1 MAFSEQVTV
10 DKSYFD
16 ALLRRADFHT
26 SAHILARQDAASVA
40 ISKAEYDSLL
50 RDSRHFHLLK
60 HSLFQGG
67 LTPDSL
73 ALLIKP
79 NIDSWPD
86 EYNDTPPAYA
96 NHHTP
101 SPNVGASAP
110 SFSALSGCANLH
122 RESLQPV
129 SAGQRAADA
138 RRRLSNPPSP
148 SSLPDHADFDE
159 ADSFIDDHVH
169 VDATHTTNAAP
180 LRTLYLSGF
189 APNTT
194 YRDLLTVIKGGKL
207 LNINM
212 RSERSA
218 TVTFADG
225 AADFLAWVK
234 RHDIYLHS
242 KRIDFKWAD
251 RQYHLNNH
259 IQNKLAN
266 GATRNIL
273 IRSAVEKGFT
283 EAQIRADMDHIHN
296 LIVIDVTFKAGNAYV
311 ATNSVHN
318 ALFARTCMMSRTA
331 YRGCKIEFFPDE
343 CDMPLPTRATI
354 TKPLSQEPIKKTM
367 SLSNRF
373 DMLNVDGAQS
383 DSDEENRDPH
393 DSAQSDNDED
403 EDDTVDIGT
412 PHGVS
417 LRFLDEDGAN

>member
-1 MAFSEQVTV
+1 MAR
-10 DKSYFD
+10 K
-16 ALLRRADFHT
+16 HT
-26 SAHILARQDAASVA
+26 SAQILGRQDAASVT

-50 RDSRHFHLLK
+50 RDSRDFQLLK
-60 HSLFQGG
+60 QSLFQGG
-67 LTPDSL
+67 LTAESL
-73 ALLIKP
+73 ALLINGPNEPKP
-79 NIDSWPD
+79 TQPKINSWAD
-86 EYNDTPPAYA
+86 EYNDTPPAYG
-96 NHHTP
+96 NHTTNHTAP
-101 SPNVGASAP
+101 RNGAAWRSGASAP
-110 SFSALSGCANLH
+110 SFSAPSGSGNFH
-122 RESLQPV
+122 RESRQPL
-129 SAGQRAADA
+129 SAEQRATDA
-138 RRRLSNPPSP
+138 RRHVSNGVPP
-148 SSLPDHADFDE
+148 SSLPDNADFDE
-159 ADSFIDDHVH
+159 ADSFMDEHNDVE
-169 VDATHTTNAAP
+169 ATHSTHGAP

-189 APNTT
+189 AANTT

-225 AADFLAWVK
+225 AADFLTWVK
-234 RHDIYLHS
+234 RYDIYLHS

-283 EAQIRADMDHIHN
+283 EAQIRADMEHIHN
-296 LIVIDVTFKAGNAYV
+296 LIVIDVAFKAGNAYV

-343 CDMPLPTRATI
+343 CDVPLPAHATV
-354 TKPLSQEPIKKTM
+354 TKPTSQEPIRKKM

-373 DMLNVDGAQS
+373 DMLNVDGGS
-383 DSDEENRDPH
+383 VGSNEENCEPH

-403 EDDTVDIGT
+403 EDDTVDIRT

-417 LRFLDEDGAN
+417 LRFLDDDGAN